1 MSSISTTNTFIS
13 SAITSIVP
21 SATITSTT
29 LTTTSII
36 LLSGKSIN
44 NSAIKIKYIIMYAD
58 ELTVTLLSGN

>member
-1 MSSISTTNTFIS
+1 MSSIYTTNTFVS
-13 SAITSIVP
+13 SAITRIVP

-29 LTTTSII
+29 LTTTSIT

-44 NSAIKIKYIIMYAD
+44 NSAIKIKYIIIYAD